1 MKRTRKPKPKPVAS
15 LAEWKG
21 LHRPGNPPK
30 ILSDQEL
37 REFLDEALTRMT
49 FKEAAAACVERFG
62 KDRAPSLSVIHR
74 YWHASQKTQAKG

>member
-1 MKRTRKPKPKPVAS
+1 MKRSRKLKPVSS

-30 ILSDQEL
+30 ILCDQEL
-37 REFLDEALTRMT
+37 REFLDDALTRLT

-62 KDRAPSLSVIHR
+62 KARAPSLSAVHR
-74 YWHASQKTQAKG
+74 YWHATKKAQAKQ